1 MSNVRPLK
9 GRVEK
14 AVAPTKPK
22 PRLHA
27 SAADTTKA
35 VDEFMGA
42 LAHSSKSEVQAIR
55 SSILAADPSISEGV
69 KWNAPSFRT
78 TEYFATTNLREKNGV
93 GVILHLGAK
102 VRKIPPGGIQIDDP
116 EELLK
121 WLAENRAAVVF
132 KDMNDFNAK
141 KAAFV
146 SIIRSWIAHV

>member
-1 MSNVRPLK
+1 
-9 GRVEK
+9 
-14 AVAPTKPK
+14 VAPTKPK
-22 PRLHA
+22 PRPHA

-35 VDEFMGA
+35 VDEFMTA

-55 SSILAADPSISEGV
+55 SLILAADPSISEGI

-102 VRKIPPGGIQIDDP
+102 VREIPPGGMPIDDP
-116 EELLK
+116 EKLLR
-121 WLAENRAAVVF
+121 WLAQDRAAVVF

-141 KAAFV
+141 KSAIL
-146 SIIRSWIAHV
+146 SIIRSWITYV